1 MFGEQVFYNAVP
13 GSQELAEAV
22 QSALNEHM
30 NERQKEAKQVGSEV
44 YLMEHTEI
52 PSILVECGFLSNA
65 QDTALL
71 NTQAYQTKLALTI
84 LSAAR
89 SNLW

>member
-1 MFGEQVFYNAVP
+1 
-13 GSQELAEAV
+13 
-22 QSALNEHM
+22 M